1 MRLCYLGCLYK
12 KEKPKY
18 LNSQAMEKYCQIILD
33 TLNSEEECE
42 ELFKIIVEFIVSK
55 DQDIDISNRKYFEKK
70 ETTE

>member
-1 MRLCYLGCLYK
+1 
-12 KEKPKY
+12 
-18 LNSQAMEKYCQIILD
+18 MEKYCQIILD